1 MERLTPAPP
10 RRRWNDHDWVILF
23 ERLEAEGYWAGESD
37 YPVAINLY
45 KSQVEAGDSRPQ
57 GTYAWEWLCEM
68 YERVRD
74 GVPGVT
80 EAEYNELKDWYM
92 RNESVVHDGD
102 VRYAFINTYR
112 RGPRRFGA
120 TATVERLRALRA
132 AHPGLE

>member
-1 MERLTPAPP
+1 
-10 RRRWNDHDWVILF
+10 
-23 ERLEAEGYWAGESD
+23 
-37 YPVAINLY
+37 
-45 KSQVEAGDSRPQ
+45 
-57 GTYAWEWLCEM
+57 M

-102 VRYAFINTYR
+102 VRYVFINTYR

-120 TATVERLRALRA
+120 TATVERLRRLRA
-132 AHPGLE
+132 ENADLP